1 MAKDKTIYTCTECG
15 GISPK
20 WLGKCPHCNAW
31 NTLIES
37 VEESASPVKNR
48 YNQRQGLARASELT
62 ALADIDATD
71 MERTPTGH
79 EELDRVLGGGI
90 VEGGVVLIGGDPGI
104 GKSTL
109 LLQALDSM
117 QRAFD
122 RTAAA
127 GERGGGAASAGPP
140 QARPAPSGGREL
152 HAVSERGG
160 KAASAG
166 PPQAR
171 PAPPGGREPHAAGER
186 GGGAASA
193 GPPQARP
200 APSGGREPH
209 AVGERGGTLYVT
221 GEESG
226 AQIALRS
233 RRLGLEGSQV
243 KVLAEIQLEKILA
256 TLEATQPAIAVI
268 DSIQTVYSDQLTSAP
283 GSVAQV
289 RECAA
294 HLTRLAKASGICIV
308 LVGHV
313 TKEGALAGPRVLE
326 HMVDTVLYF
335 EGDTHSSFRLVRA
348 IKNRFGAVNE
358 IGVFAMTEK
367 GLKGVS
373 NPSAIFLSQHSEA
386 VPGSCV
392 MVTLEGTRPMLVEI
406 QALVDSGGPSPRR
419 LSVGLDRDRL
429 AMLLAVL
436 HRHAGVACMD
446 QDVFVNA
453 VGGVRISEPAADL
466 AVMLAITSSLRGK
479 PLPKGFIAFGE
490 VGLAGEVRPA
500 PRGQER
506 LKEAAKLGFSVA
518 IVPKANAPKKND
530 KAFEGLTIH
539 AVERIEQALDV
550 VRSLQ

>member
-1 MAKDKTIYTCTECG
+1 MAKDKSVYTCTDCG
-15 GISPK
+15 GTSPK
-20 WLGKCPHCNAW
+20 WLGKCPACGAW

-37 VEESASPVKNR
+37 VAQDHAAGAVRNRFAS
-48 YNQRQGLARASELT
+48 LART
-62 ALADIDATD
+62 AEVTTLGAIDAVET
-71 MERTPTGH
+71 ERTPTGH

-109 LLQALDSM
+109 LLQAMHSL
-117 QRAFD
+117 QG
-122 RTAAA
+122 A
-127 GERGGGAASAGPP
+127 GHR
-140 QARPAPSGGREL
+140 
-152 HAVSERGG
+152 
-160 KAASAG
+160 
-166 PPQAR
+166 
-171 PAPPGGREPHAAGER
+171 
-186 GGGAASA
+186 
-193 GPPQARP
+193 
-200 APSGGREPH
+200 
-209 AVGERGGTLYVT
+209 TLYVT

-226 AQIALRS
+226 AQVALRA
-233 RRLGLEGSQV
+233 RRLGLEQSQV
-243 KVLAEIQLEKILA
+243 SVLAEIALDKILA
-256 TLEATQPAIAVI
+256 TLDAVRPAVAVI

-294 HLTRLAKASGICIV
+294 HLTRAAKASGVCIV

-373 NPSAIFLSQHSEA
+373 NPSAIFLSQHETA

-392 MVTLEGTRPMLVEI
+392 MVTLEGTRPLLVEI
-406 QALVDSGGPSPRR
+406 QALLDDGGPSPRR

-436 HRHAGVACMD
+436 HRHAGVACAD

-453 VGGVRISEPAADL
+453 VGGVRINEPAADL

-479 PLPKGFIAFGE
+479 PLPKGFFAFGE

-506 LKEAAKLGFSVA
+506 LREAAKLGFGVA
-518 IVPKANAPKKND
+518 VVPKANLPRKPI
-530 KAFEGLTIH
+530 EGLVIH
-539 AVERIEQALDV
+539 GVDRVEQAMEI
-550 VRSLQ
+550 VRGLT